1 LALNVNSLLESPII
15 DLDSIDST
23 NNYAMRLI
31 DADTAQP
38 GMTVVAGRQTH
49 GKGQR
54 GRQWEDSPNQSLLM
68 SIIIV
73 PNHSIDEQFIFNA
86 SISLAIADA
95 LQALYE
101 NWHIRI
107 KWPNDIIINDKK
119 AGGLLIENIIRGN
132 EWSYSI
138 VGLGLNILQ
147 TEFPTELPNATSL
160 KIASGKDFNIKEI
173 RDAIRRNII
182 AYTTENKDSNSILE
196 QYNEYLFKRGNEQ
209 LFYDAT
215 GEWNAVIECAKKDGT
230 LKVRQSDGTI
240 SHYTHGVVTWKW

>member
-1 LALNVNSLLESPII
+1 MALNVNSLLESPII
-15 DLDSIDST
+15 ELDSIDST

-86 SISLAIADA
+86 AVSLAIADA
-95 LQALYE
+95 LLALYE

-147 TEFPTELPNATSL
+147 TEFPQELPNATSL
-160 KIASGKDFNIKEI
+160 KIASGKDFNIIEI
-173 RDAIRRNII
+173 RDAIRRNILEYS
-182 AYTTENKDSNSILE
+182 AVKNDSSTILE

-209 LFYDAT
+209 LFYDTT
-215 GEWNAVIECAKKDGT
+215 GEWKALVESAQKDGT
-230 LKVRQSDGTI
+230 LRVRQRDGSI
-240 SHYTHGVVTWKW
+240 SHYTHGVVNWKW

>member
-1 LALNVNSLLESPII
+1 MALNVNSLLESPII

-38 GMTVVAGRQTH
+38 GMTIVAGRQTH

-54 GRQWEDSPNQSLLM
+54 GRQWEDTPGQSLLM
-68 SIIIV
+68 SIIIA
-73 PNHSIDEQFIFNA
+73 PNRSIDEQFIFNA
-86 SISLAIADA
+86 AVSVAIADA

-107 KWPNDIIINDKK
+107 KWPNYIIVNDKK
-119 AGGLLIENIIRGN
+119 AGGLLIENIIRGSD
-132 EWSYSI
+132 WSYSI

-147 TEFPTELPNATSL
+147 TEFPHELPNATSL
-160 KIASGKDFNIKEI
+160 KIVSGKDFTIAELK
-173 RDAIRRNII
+173 DTIRRNILE
-182 AYTTENKDSNSILE
+182 YTTVKKDANTIME
-196 QYNEYLFKRGNEQ
+196 QYNEYLFKKGNEQ
-209 LFYDAT
+209 FFYDSRS
-215 GEWNAVIECAKKDGT
+215 EWKAVIESAQKDGT
-230 LKVRQSDGTI
+230 LRVMQGDGSI